1 MPIPMPASRMPKG
14 AQPFA
19 RHFGLYGPKLG
30 TKACLLAGALLL
42 TGCQSFGPPDIT
54 GSIGLNQASPP
65 SSPQELADYTAGL
78 QARYDANPSERQN
91 ALAYARALR
100 RQTRYAQAVAVLQ
113 RLAAAYPKDMEILGD
128 YGKAL
133 VDAGRLQEAAD
144 VLPQAHTP
152 ENPNWTILSAQ
163 GTVADQLGD
172 HAKAQEYYQAALK
185 IVPNQ
190 PDVLS
195 NLGLSYA
202 LAKQLPLAEATLQ
215 LAASQPTA
223 DLRVRQ
229 NLALVLALEGK
240 FEQAQSVSQH
250 DLPPLQAAE
259 NVTAIRQMIAQSD
272 TWNDIRAVDGKSDA
286 KPARHF
292 AARKSPAHRVAT
304 RAPDASPAAA
314 TSGETLVSPDL
325 GRPTTAEAN

>member
-1 MPIPMPASRMPKG
+1 MRIPMPASSVPALLSQKVSARL
-14 AQPFA
+14 AQQLA
-19 RHFGLYGPKLG
+19 CHG
-30 TKACLLAGALLL
+30 TKACLLALALFLA
-42 TGCQSFGPPDIT
+42 GCQTFGQNNNIT
-54 GSIGLNQASPP
+54 GSIGDSEPSLPASQ
-65 SSPQELADYTAGL
+65 QELAGYTAELG
-78 QARYDANPSERQN
+78 QRYEANPNDKRV
-91 ALAYARALR
+91 ALTYAHALR
-100 RQTRYAQAVAVLQ
+100 RLARYAQAVAVLQ
-113 RLAAAYPKDMEILGD
+113 RLAAAHPKDMEILGA

-172 HAKAQEYYQAALK
+172 HAKAQEYYMAALK

-202 LAKQLPLAEATLQ
+202 LAKQLPLAEKTLEQ
-215 LAASQPTA
+215 AAAQPSA
-223 DLRVRQ
+223 DIRVRQ

-240 FEQAQSVSQH
+240 FDQAQTAAQR

-259 NVTAIRQMIAQSD
+259 NVAAIRQMIAEANP
-272 TWNDIRAVDGKSDA
+272 WNEIRALDA
-286 KPARHF
+286 KL
-292 AARKSPAHRVAT
+292 ARKTAAKKNASRKVAT
-304 RAPDASPAAA
+304 KDHPPKQAVEEPVRIDADRPATAAA
-314 TSGETLVSPDL
+314 D
-325 GRPTTAEAN
+325 